1 MQAPVSSDIKHY
13 LQQQADARGWVLDEA
28 QLTVLADC
36 QRLYD
41 ELTATHYTGWQW
53 WRTLMP
59 TKHVRGL
66 YIWGEV
72 GRGKSLIMD
81 ALFNCVPVSAKRRV
95 HFHHFMQEIHATL
108 AKMQGQKNPLDSLS
122 KQLSQQFRLLCLDEF
137 YITDIA
143 DAMLMQ
149 GLLRGL
155 IAHGVVLV
163 MTSNSEPEKLYQH
176 GLQRQQFLPCIALMQ
191 QNLTVSR
198 LDGAR
203 DYRRVLNQPACL
215 NTLMTVFVT
224 LSQAETQA
232 RQQNAV
238 ITIHHRRIQTRYIQG
253 GVIWLAFD
261 EICGNYRS
269 KADYLALAVLFHTV
283 LISDVPQFNTHLS
296 AQARRFLWLV
306 DALYDAQVKLLISA
320 PVTLNQLAPAHLL
333 AGEFDRTL
341 SRLAEMQTVQ
351 VDGCTH
357 EKAPR
362 Q

>member
-1 MQAPVSSDIKHY
+1 MQAPVSSEIKHY

-41 ELTATHYTGWQW
+41 ELAATNYTGWQW

-59 TKHVRGL
+59 PKHVRGL

-81 ALFNCVPVSAKRRV
+81 AFFNCVPVSAKRRV

-108 AKMQGQKNPLDSLS
+108 AQMQGQKNPLDSLS
-122 KQLSQQFRLLCLDEF
+122 KQLSQQSRLLCLDEF

-163 MTSNSEPEKLYQH
+163 MTSNSELEKLYQH
-176 GLQRQQFLPCIALMQ
+176 GLQRQQFLPCIALIQ
-191 QNLTVSR
+191 RHLVVSH
-198 LDGAR
+198 LAGHG
-203 DYRRVLNQPACL
+203 DYRRMLNPSPTC
-215 NTLMTVFVT
+215 NNSLMAIFLR
-224 LSQAETQA
+224 LSQAETQIS
-232 RQQNAV
+232 QPDAV
-238 ITIHHRRIQTRYIQG
+238 IIIHHRRIQTRYIQG

-261 EICGNYRS
+261 EICGDYRS
-269 KADYLALAVLFHTV
+269 KADYLAIAVLFHTV
-283 LISDVPQFNTHLS
+283 LISDVPQFNLHLS

-320 PVTLNQLAPAHLL
+320 PVALNQLAPEHLL

-341 SRLAEMQTVQ
+341 SRLAEMQA
-351 VDGCTH
+351 GLA
-357 EKAPR
+357 KILSRP
-362 Q
+362 